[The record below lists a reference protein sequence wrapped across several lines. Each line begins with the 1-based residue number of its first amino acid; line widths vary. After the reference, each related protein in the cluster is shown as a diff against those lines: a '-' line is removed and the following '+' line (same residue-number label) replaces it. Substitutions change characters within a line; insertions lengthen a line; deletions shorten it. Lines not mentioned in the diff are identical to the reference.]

1 MTDTEINMKITN
13 LDPLKERIQI
23 MEVLERYIDLYKVG
37 ASFKA
42 CCPFHDER
50 SASFMVSPEKN
61 IYHCFGCGVSGD
73 ALKFL
78 QEYKKLSFIEAVEEV
93 AKIYNYPLE
102 YESDAKTERN
112 NQLKEVL
119 AFANNLFKER
129 LKNEPKVLNYL
140 TQTRAISLEMIVAY
154 DLGYCLHGD
163 LEVLK
168 ERFSVEDLIACG
180 LFSNRNEKKELRS
193 FCNYRITIP
202 LKDSKGQIR
211 SFSARLCIPR
221 LLKTNNAPK
230 YINGRETQIYNKS
243 FFLFNYHR
251 ALDCIKQKKQVIIC
265 EGFFD
270 VLAYE
275 HFNYKNA
282 ICTSGT
288 AFTKEHLAFLNKLS
302 VELCFSFD
310 NDNAGTEATIR
321 ALELCLKSH
330 ITNMSVIKIKDPN
343 VKDLGD
349 YQKLNKRPNL
359 SKINGFK
366 FYCTY
371 LLRAEL
377 PTPQKDFNYTKI
389 LKMLEV
395 FEPFTQS
402 DLIKIL
408 NLFLE
413 QKNIKPIREKQKPG
427 KLDLLEARIYAT
439 MLESEEFRYI
449 ARRYLTPSDVGYPT
463 FFKRLIRGD
472 FRGLDFLKKFK
483 PIAEIYQKSFL
494 LELKIKGLKH
504 SLVDAL
510 DRKDYALAE
519 ALNNKIKEIQAG
531 LS

>member
-1 MTDTEINMKITN
+1 MKITN
-13 LDPLKERIQI
+13 LEPLKERIVI
-23 MEVLERYIDLYKVG
+23 MEVLERYLDLYKAG
-37 ASFKA
+37 ANFKA

-78 QEYKKLSFIEAVEEV
+78 QEYKKLSFIEAVEEA

-102 YESDAKTERN
+102 YETDSKTERN
-112 NQLKEVL
+112 NHLKEIL
-119 AFANNLFKER
+119 AYANDLFKER

-140 TQTRAISLEMIVAY
+140 THTRGIGLEMIEAY
-154 DLGYCLHGD
+154 DLGFCMHGD

-168 ERFSVEDLIACG
+168 ERFSVDDLIACG
-180 LFSNRNEKKELRS
+180 LFTNKNEDKELRS

-202 LKDSKGQIR
+202 LKDSKGYIR

-221 LLKTNNAPK
+221 LLKANNAPK
-230 YINGRETQIYNKS
+230 YLNGRETSIYNKS
-243 FFLFNYHR
+243 FFLYNYYR
-251 ALDCIKQKKQVIIC
+251 ALESIKQKKQVIIC

-288 AFTKEHLAFLNKLS
+288 AFTKEHLAFLNKLN

-310 NDNAGTEATIR
+310 NDNAGIEATIR
-321 ALELCLKSH
+321 ALDLCLKNH
-330 ITNMSVIKIKDPN
+330 ITNASVIKIKDPTI
-343 VKDLGD
+343 KDLSD

-359 SKINGFK
+359 TKINGFK
-366 FYCTY
+366 FYCAY
-371 LLRAEL
+371 LLREGL
-377 PTPQKDFNYTKI
+377 QTPQKDLNYRNI
-389 LKMLEV
+389 LKTLEV
-395 FEPFTQS
+395 FEPFTQA

-408 NLFLE
+408 NSFL
-413 QKNIKPIREKQKPG
+413 KEKSVKALKEKKTA
-427 KLDLLEARIYAT
+427 KLDLLEARVYAT
-439 MLESEEFRYI
+439 MLQSEEFRYI
-449 ARRYLTPSDVGYPT
+449 ARRYLTPSDVQYPT
-463 FFKRLIRGD
+463 FFKRIVCND

-483 PIAEIYQKSFL
+483 PIHESYQKSFL
-494 LELKIKGLKH
+494 VELKTKGLKN
-504 SLVDAL
+504 SLAYAL

-519 ALNNKIKEIQAG
+519 AINAKIKEIQKA
-531 LS
+531 

>member
-1 MTDTEINMKITN
+1 MKIKN
-13 LDPLKERIQI
+13 FEGLKDRIQI

-37 ASFKA
+37 ANFKA

-50 SASFMVSPEKN
+50 TASFIVSPEKN
-61 IYHCFGCGVSGD
+61 IYKCFGCGVSGD

-93 AKIYNYPLE
+93 AEIYNYALE
-102 YESDAKTERN
+102 YETDARIIQN
-112 NQLKEVL
+112 NHLKEIL
-119 AFANNLFKER
+119 TFANNLFKER
-129 LKNEPKVLNYL
+129 LKNEKRALEYL
-140 TQTRAISLEMIVAY
+140 TNKRAVSLEMIEAY
-154 DLGYCLHGD
+154 DLGFCLPAD

-168 ERFSVEDLIACG
+168 ERFSVSELISSG
-180 LFSNRNEKKELRS
+180 LFSDKNEQKELKS

-211 SFSARLCIPR
+211 SFSARLYIPR
-221 LLKTNNAPK
+221 FLRNDKAPK
-230 YINGRETQIYNKS
+230 YINGRETSLFNKS

-251 ALDCIKQKKQVIIC
+251 ALENIKEKKQVIIC

-270 VLAYE
+270 VMAYE

-282 ICTSGT
+282 ICTCGI
-288 AFTKEHLAFLNKLS
+288 AFTNAHLAFLNKLN

-310 NDNAGTEATIR
+310 NDSAGRDATIR
-321 ALELCLKSH
+321 ALDLCLKNH
-330 ITNMSVIKIKDPN
+330 ITNMSVISIKDPS

-366 FYCTY
+366 FYCAY
-371 LLRAEL
+371 HLRTEL
-377 PTPQKDFNYTKI
+377 TTQQKDFNYKMI
-389 LKMLEV
+389 LKTLEN

-402 DLIKIL
+402 DLLKIL
-408 NLFLE
+408 NSFLE
-413 QKNIKPIREKQKPG
+413 QKNIKPVREKNKPV

-449 ARRYLTPSDVGYPT
+449 ARRYLTPSDVGYPV
-463 FFKRLIRGD
+463 FFKRLVSGD
-472 FRGLDFLKKFK
+472 FRGLDFLKRFK
-483 PIAEIYQKSFL
+483 PIDKSYQKRSL
-494 LELKIKGLKH
+494 TELKTKGLKH
-504 SLVDAL
+504 SLTDAL

-519 ALNNKIKEIQAG
+519 AINAKIKEIQAG

>member
-1 MTDTEINMKITN
+1 MITN
-13 LDPLKERIQI
+13 FEGLKNIVSIVDVIEKY
-23 MEVLERYIDLYKVG
+23 LDLYKCG
-37 ASFKA
+37 ANLKA

-50 SASFMVSPEKN
+50 SASFFVSQEKN
-61 IYHCFGCGVSGD
+61 LFKCFGCGVSGD
-73 ALKFL
+73 AFKFL
-78 QEYKKLSFIEAVEEV
+78 QEFKKISLREAIEEIASM
-93 AKIYNYPLE
+93 YNYPLE
-102 YESDAKTERN
+102 YENNEQKQEKER
-112 NQLKEVL
+112 LIEVL
-119 AFANNLFKER
+119 NYANRLFKER

-140 TQTRAISLEMIVAY
+140 TQTRAISLEMIEAY
-154 DLGYCLHGD
+154 DLGYCLHVD

-168 ERFSVEDLIACG
+168 ERFSERDLIACG
-180 LFSNRNEKKELRS
+180 LFSNKNEEKELRS

-202 LKDSKGQIR
+202 LKDNKGQIR

-221 LLKTNNAPK
+221 LLKSNNAPK
-230 YINGRETQIYNKS
+230 YINGRGTNLYNKS
-243 FFLFNYHR
+243 FLLYNYHR

-275 HFNYKNA
+275 HFDYKNA
-282 ICTSGT
+282 ICMSGT

-310 NDNAGTEATIR
+310 NDTAGTHATIR
-321 ALELCLKSH
+321 ALELCLKNH
-330 ITNMSVIKIKDPN
+330 ITNISVIKIKDPS

-366 FYCTY
+366 FYCAY

-377 PTPQKDFNYTKI
+377 PTPQKDLNYRNI
-389 LKMLEV
+389 LKILEV
-395 FEPFTQS
+395 FEPFTQA

-408 NLFLE
+408 NSLLV
-413 QKNIKPIREKQKPG
+413 QKSVKPIKEKNTTG

-449 ARRYLTPSDVGYPT
+449 ANRYLKTSDVKCPV
-463 FFKRLIRGD
+463 FLKRLVRGD

-483 PIAEIYQKSFL
+483 PIAEIYQKSSL
-494 LELKIKGLKH
+494 VELKIKGLKH
-504 SLVDAL
+504 SLMDAL
-510 DRKDYALAE
+510 ERKDYALAE
-519 ALNNKIKEIQAG
+519 AINNKIKEIQAG

>member
-1 MTDTEINMKITN
+1 MKITN
-13 LDPLKERIQI
+13 LQPLKDRIQI

-42 CCPFHDER
+42 SCPFHDER
-50 SASFMVSPEKN
+50 SASFMVSHEKN

-78 QEYKKLSFIEAVEEV
+78 QEYKKISFIEAVEEV
-93 AKIYNYPLE
+93 AQIYNYRLE

-112 NQLKEVL
+112 NQLKEIL

-140 TQTRAISLEMIVAY
+140 TQTRAISLEMVEAY
-154 DLGYCLHGD
+154 DLGFCLHGD

-168 ERFSVEDLIACG
+168 ERFSAEDLIACG
-180 LFSNRNEKKELRS
+180 LFSNRNEQKELRS

-202 LKDSKGQIR
+202 LKDSKGFIR

-221 LLKTNNAPK
+221 LLQAANNAPK

-243 FFLFNYHR
+243 FFLYNYHR
-251 ALDCIKQKKQVIIC
+251 AIDYIKQKKQVIIC

-310 NDNAGTEATIR
+310 NDTAGTEATIR
-321 ALELCLKSH
+321 ALELCLKNH
-330 ITNMSVIKIKDPN
+330 ITNMSVIKIKDPS

-359 SKINGFK
+359 SKFNGFK
-366 FYCTY
+366 FYCAY
-371 LLRAEL
+371 LLRADL
-377 PTPQKDFNYTKI
+377 PTSQKDQNYKHILKI
-389 LKMLEV
+389 LEI

-408 NLFLE
+408 NSFLE
-413 QKNIKPIREKQKPG
+413 QKNIKPVREKNKPG

-463 FFKRLIRGD
+463 FFKRLVSGD
-472 FRGLDFLKKFK
+472 FRGLEFLKRFK
-483 PIAEIYQKSFL
+483 VIPEIYQKSSL
-494 LELKIKGLKH
+494 AELKTKGLKH
-504 SLVDAL
+504 SLMDAL
-510 DRKDYALAE
+510 ECKDYALAE
-519 ALNNKIKEIQAG
+519 ALNAKIKEIQAG
-531 LS
+531 LA

>member
-1 MTDTEINMKITN
+1 MITN
-13 LDPLKERIQI
+13 FEGLKNIVSVVDI
-23 MEVLERYIDLYKVG
+23 IDKYLDLYKCG
-37 ASFKA
+37 ANFKA
-42 CCPFHDER
+42 SCPFHDER

-93 AKIYNYPLE
+93 AKIYNYHLE
-102 YESDAKTERN
+102 YESDSKTERN
-112 NQLKEVL
+112 NQLKEIL

-129 LKNEPKVLNYL
+129 LKTEPKVLDYL
-140 TQTRAISLEMIVAY
+140 TQTRAISLEMIEAY

-168 ERFSVEDLIACG
+168 ERFSVDDLIACG
-180 LFSNRNEKKELRS
+180 LFSNRNEEKELRS

-202 LKDSKGQIR
+202 LKDSKGHIR

-230 YINGRETQIYNKS
+230 YINGRETQIYSKS
-243 FFLFNYHR
+243 FFLYNYHR
-251 ALDCIKQKKQVIIC
+251 AIDCIKQKKQVIIC

-275 HFNYKNA
+275 HFDYKNA

-310 NDNAGTEATIR
+310 NDMAGIEAAIR
-321 ALELCLKSH
+321 ALELCLKNH
-330 ITNMSVIKIKDPN
+330 ITNFSVIKIKDPS

-366 FYCTY
+366 FYCAY

-377 PTPQKDFNYTKI
+377 PTAQKDLNYKSILKI
-389 LKMLEV
+389 LEN
-395 FEPFTQS
+395 FEPFMQS

-408 NLFLE
+408 NSLLV
-413 QKNIKPIREKQKPG
+413 QKNIKPIKEKKPTG
-427 KLDLLEARIYAT
+427 KLDLLEARVYAT

-449 ARRYLTPSDVGYPT
+449 ARRYLTPSDVEYPT
-463 FFKRLIRGD
+463 FFKRLVSGD

-483 PIAEIYQKSFL
+483 PIAESYQKSSL
-494 LELKIKGLKH
+494 AELKTKGLKH
-504 SLVDAL
+504 SLSDAL

-519 ALNNKIKEIQAG
+519 AINAKIKEIQAG
-531 LS
+531 LT

>member
-1 MTDTEINMKITN
+1 MITN
-13 LDPLKERIQI
+13 LEGLKNIVSVVDIIEKY
-23 MEVLERYIDLYKVG
+23 LDLYKCG
-37 ASFKA
+37 ANFKA

-50 SASFMVSPEKN
+50 SASFFVSKEKN

-102 YESDAKTERN
+102 YETDAKAERN
-112 NQLKEVL
+112 NHLKQIL

-129 LKNEPKVLNYL
+129 IKNESKVLNYL
-140 TQTRAISLEMIVAY
+140 TQTRAISLEMIEAY
-154 DLGYCLHGD
+154 DLGYCLHED

-168 ERFSVEDLIACG
+168 ERFSEEYLIACG
-180 LFSNRNEKKELRS
+180 LFSNRNEKNELRS

-211 SFSARLCIPR
+211 SFSARICIPR
-221 LLKTNNAPK
+221 LLQAANNAPK
-230 YINGRETQIYNKS
+230 YINGRETQIYSKS
-243 FFLFNYHR
+243 FFLYNYHR
-251 ALDCIKQKKQVIIC
+251 ALESIKQKKQVIIC

-310 NDNAGTEATIR
+310 NDMAGTEATIR
-321 ALELCLKSH
+321 ALELCLKNH
-330 ITNMSVIKIKDPN
+330 ITNMSVIKIKDPS

-349 YQKLNKRPNL
+349 YQKINKRPNL
-359 SKINGFK
+359 IKIDGFK
-366 FYCTY
+366 FYCAY
-371 LLRAEL
+371 LLREEL
-377 PTPQKDFNYTKI
+377 PTPQKDLNYRHI
-389 LKMLEV
+389 LKMLEL

-408 NLFLE
+408 NSFLA
-413 QKNIKPIREKQKPG
+413 QKNIKPVKVKEKKT
-427 KLDLLEARIYAT
+427 KLDLLEARVYAT

-449 ARRYLTPSDVGYPT
+449 ARHYLTPSDVEYPV
-463 FFKRLIRGD
+463 FLKRLVSGD

-483 PIAEIYQKSFL
+483 PISESYQKSSL
-494 LELKIKGLKH
+494 LELKTKGLKH
-504 SLVDAL
+504 SLADAL

-519 ALNNKIKEIQAG
+519 AISSKIKEIQAG
-531 LS
+531 KVLA

>member
-1 MTDTEINMKITN
+1 MKIKN
-13 LDPLKERIQI
+13 LEPLKDRIQI
-23 MEVLERYIDLYKVG
+23 MEVLERHIDLYKVG
-37 ASFKA
+37 ANFKA

-50 SASFMVSPEKN
+50 TASFIVSPEKN
-61 IYHCFGCGVSGD
+61 IYKCFGCGVSGD
-73 ALKFL
+73 AFKFL
-78 QEYKKLSFIEAVEEV
+78 QEFKKISFTEAIEEV

-102 YESDAKTERN
+102 YETDAKTERN
-112 NQLKEVL
+112 NHLKDIL

-140 TQTRAISLEMIVAY
+140 TQTRAISLEMIEAY

-168 ERFSVEDLIACG
+168 ERFSEDDLIVCG

-221 LLKTNNAPK
+221 LLQAANNAPK
-230 YINGRETQIYNKS
+230 YINGRETQIYKKS
-243 FFLFNYHR
+243 FFLYNYHR
-251 ALDCIKQKKQVIIC
+251 ALESIKQKKQVIIC

-275 HFNYKNA
+275 HFDYKNA

-321 ALELCLKSH
+321 ALELCLKNH
-330 ITNMSVIKIKDPN
+330 ITNMSVIKIKDPS

-366 FYCTY
+366 FYCAY

-377 PTPQKDFNYTKI
+377 PTPQKDLNYKYILKI
-389 LKMLEV
+389 LEL

-408 NLFLE
+408 NLFLA
-413 QKNIKPIREKQKPG
+413 QKSVKPVKEKKTTD
-427 KLDLLEARIYAT
+427 KLDLLEARVYAT

-449 ARRYLTPSDVGYPT
+449 ARHYLTPGDLGCPT
-463 FFKRLIRGD
+463 FFKRIVSGD

-483 PIAEIYQKSFL
+483 PIAESYQKSSL
-494 LELKIKGLKH
+494 VELKTKGLKH
-504 SLVDAL
+504 SLADAL

-519 ALNNKIKEIQAG
+519 AINAKIKEIQAG
-531 LS
+531 LA

>member
-1 MTDTEINMKITN
+1 MKLTN
-13 LDPLKERIQI
+13 LQPLKDRIQI

-42 CCPFHDER
+42 SCPFHDER

-78 QEYKKLSFIEAVEEV
+78 QEYKKLSFIEAVEEI

-112 NQLKEVL
+112 NQLKEIL

-129 LKNEPKVLNYL
+129 IKNEPKVLNYL
-140 TQTRAISLEMIVAY
+140 TQTRAISLEMIEAY

-168 ERFSVEDLIACG
+168 ERFSEDDLIACG
-180 LFSNRNEKKELRS
+180 LFSNKNEEKELRS

-202 LKDSKGQIR
+202 LKDRKGYIR

-243 FFLFNYHR
+243 FLLYNYYR
-251 ALDCIKQKKQVIIC
+251 ALESIKQKKQVIIC

-270 VLAYE
+270 VIAYE

-310 NDNAGTEATIR
+310 NDTAGTEATIR
-321 ALELCLKSH
+321 ALDLCLKNH
-330 ITNMSVIKIKDPN
+330 ITNMSVIKIKDYS
-343 VKDLGD
+343 VKDLSD

-366 FYCTY
+366 FYCAY
-371 LLRAEL
+371 LLRAEFDNK
-377 PTPQKDFNYTKI
+377 TKDFNYKRILRAIKDLNPFIKGDLLKI
-389 LKMLEV
+389 LKSFLPSED
-395 FEPFTQS
+395 TQIEK
-402 DLIKIL
+402 IK
-408 NLFLE
+408 
-413 QKNIKPIREKQKPG
+413 KPV
-427 KLDLLEARIYAT
+427 LSLLEARIYAT
-439 MLESEEFRYI
+439 MLESEEFSYI
-449 ARRYLTPSDVGYPT
+449 AKRYLSPADVE
-463 FFKRLIRGD
+463 FKGIFKKIVLND
-472 FRGLDFLKKFK
+472 FRGLEFLKKY
-483 PIAEIYQKSFL
+483 EIIKEHDYSHCL
-494 LELKIKGLKH
+494 NELKIKGLKN
-504 SLVDAL
+504 SLKHAIEN
-510 DRKDYALAE
+510 KDYMLIE
-519 ALNNKIKEIQAG
+519 ALNHKIKELQNPF
-531 LS
+531 

>member
-1 MTDTEINMKITN
+1 MKITN
-13 LDPLKERIQI
+13 LQALKDRIQI
-23 MEVLERYIDLYKVG
+23 LEVLERYIDLYKVG
-37 ASFKA
+37 SSFKA
-42 CCPFHDER
+42 SCPFHDER

-78 QEYKKLSFIEAVEEV
+78 QEYKKLSFIEAVEEI
-93 AKIYNYPLE
+93 AKIYNYTLE
-102 YESDAKTERN
+102 RESDAKTERN
-112 NQLKEVL
+112 NHLKEIL

-140 TQTRAISLEMIVAY
+140 TQTRAISLEMIEAY

-168 ERFSVEDLIACG
+168 ERFNADDLIACG
-180 LFSNRNEKKELRS
+180 LFSNKNEEKELRS

-243 FFLFNYHR
+243 FFLYNYHR
-251 ALDCIKQKKQVIIC
+251 ALESIKQKKQVIIC

-270 VLAYE
+270 VIAYE
-275 HFNYKNA
+275 HFNYNNV

-288 AFTKEHLAFLNKLS
+288 AFTKEHLALLNKLN

-321 ALELCLKSH
+321 ALELCLKNH
-330 ITNMSVIKIKDPN
+330 ITNMSVIKIKDHSI
-343 VKDLGD
+343 KDLGD
-349 YQKLNKRPNL
+349 YQKANKRPNL

-366 FYCTY
+366 FYCAY
-371 LLRAEL
+371 LLRSQL
-377 PTPQKDFNYTKI
+377 PTPQKDANYRSI
-389 LKMLEV
+389 LKTLEV
-395 FEPFTQS
+395 FEPFTQA
-402 DLIKIL
+402 DLIKTL
-408 NLFLE
+408 NSFLAT
-413 QKNIKPIREKQKPG
+413 KSVKPLKEKRTTG

-449 ARRYLTPSDVGYPT
+449 ARRYLTPSDVEYPT
-463 FFKRLIRGD
+463 FFKRLVSGD

-483 PIAEIYQKSFL
+483 TIPESYQKSL
-494 LELKIKGLKH
+494 LAELKTKGLKH
-504 SLVDAL
+504 SLADAL
-510 DRKDYALAE
+510 ERKDYALAE
-519 ALNNKIKEIQAG
+519 AINAKIKEIQKV
-531 LS
+531 